1 MQIITRATRATA
13 LATLL
18 VFAVLP
24 QARAEPL
31 ASPGQPL
38 LLVSAGRVQAPSD
51 DEVVALVDRSMRVF
65 MSSVREKSMRSLWN
79 HISSRFRDKYSVA
92 QLDEVFKDFYGLAIT
107 GDPLAEKSPIFT
119 AGPAMDRD
127 GNLVVDGYYATSPL
141 RVRFHLTFA
150 MEGRAWKLVGIN
162 VSAKPIEAPGAS

>member
-18 VFAVLP
+18 AFAVLP
-24 QARAEPL
+24 QVGAAAPAAPEQ
-31 ASPGQPL
+31 SL

-51 DEVVALVDRSMRVF
+51 DEVVELVDRSMRVF

-79 HISSRFRDKYSVA
+79 HVSPRFRDKYSVA

-119 AGPAMDRD
+119 AGPSMDRD
-127 GNLVVDGYYATSPL
+127 SNLVVDGYYATSPL
-141 RVRFHLTFA
+141 RVSFHLTFA